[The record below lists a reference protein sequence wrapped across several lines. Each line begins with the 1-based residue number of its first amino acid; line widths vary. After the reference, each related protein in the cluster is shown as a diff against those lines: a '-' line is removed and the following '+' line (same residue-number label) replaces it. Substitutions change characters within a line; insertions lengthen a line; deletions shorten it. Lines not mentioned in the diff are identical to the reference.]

1 LVGRLDLN
9 ADVQE
14 KLGDVVLI
22 TDLIVDISLFFS
34 ILYHL
39 IQFVRLVTCDQ
50 NLRNSE
56 FVLCLRER
64 DRIFFS

>member
-1 LVGRLDLN
+1 VGRLDLN